1 MSEVQKIMIAV
12 AGAFLAGFILV
23 GVSKQEPST
32 EVKEAAGKIRN
43 HVAMQTMASQKC
55 PEAIKQH
62 TGEQV
67 FFATETLSDKETY
80 LTMKWDGENVN
91 KGGFKKASCTISA
104 SLGGIS
110 ELIIDDKVIT
120 KKKI

>member
-1 MSEVQKIMIAV
+1 MIAV
-12 AGAFLAGFILV
+12 AGVFLMGFILV
-23 GVSKQEPST
+23 GVSKQEPSV
-32 EVKEAAGKIRN
+32 ESKEAAAQIRN
-43 HVAMQTMASQKC
+43 HVSMQTMASQKC
-55 PEAIKQH
+55 PAAVKQH

-67 FFATETLSDKETY
+67 FFATETLSDKQTY
-80 LTMKWDGENVN
+80 LTMKWDGENV
-91 KGGFKKASCTISA
+91 KTGGFKKASCTISA